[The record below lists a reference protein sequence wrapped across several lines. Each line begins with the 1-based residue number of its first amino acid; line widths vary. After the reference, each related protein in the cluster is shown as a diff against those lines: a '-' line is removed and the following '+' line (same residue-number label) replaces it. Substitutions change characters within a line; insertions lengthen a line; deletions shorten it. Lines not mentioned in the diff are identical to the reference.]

1 MKENLDF
8 KNDNLPLTEDFEL
21 PTASIEDIDRSVFN
35 LFDKTLP
42 LQVLS
47 NGEVQKVPVV
57 FAAGERFALTRRKN
71 PIRDENNTIIL
82 PIISITRAD
91 IDFSPDQQGRGS
103 AITTR
108 DQQQYIVKKR
118 LSKKDRQYQNI
129 INKLSIKNQK
139 NVTSRSNFIDNTVS
153 PGNIASPN
161 TISTRRNVKG
171 LSYTAKGGIIN
182 LNSEQQLGDNIFEFV
197 QVPYPIFVAIKYN
210 VTVWCQY
217 MSQMNKIQ
225 EIYLSSFKGQSE
237 EFVEKSKT
245 GLEYVIKSETSFSAD
260 NNFSNYAEE
269 ERVIKSN
276 IGLVVTGYII
286 NQKLVGQPDLVRSS
300 FSAPFI
306 EFGYFDSLGNIVNK
320 ENDNKSQV
328 NKFVLNDIQSYNE
341 ITNEN
346 ERGQSSE
353 YVEEI
358 IENPFTGEK
367 EVKYSKVL
375 NRNNR
380 AGETVISNLIVKK
393 IETQYE

>member
-1 MKENLDF
+1 
-8 KNDNLPLTEDFEL
+8 
-21 PTASIEDIDRSVFN
+21 
-35 LFDKTLP
+35 
-42 LQVLS
+42 
-47 NGEVQKVPVV
+47 
-57 FAAGERFALTRRKN
+57 
-71 PIRDENNTIIL
+71 
-82 PIISITRAD
+82 
-91 IDFSPDQQGRGS
+91 GS

-108 DQQQYIVKKR
+108 DQQEYIVKKR

-139 NVTSRSNFIDNTVS
+139 NVTSRANFIDNTIS
-153 PGNIASPN
+153 PGNIAKPN

-182 LNSEQQLGDNIFEFV
+182 LNSKQQLGDNIFEFI
-197 QVPYPIFVAIKYN
+197 QVPYPIFVSIKYN

-245 GLEYVIKSETSFSAD
+245 GIEYVIKSETTFSAD

-276 IGLVVTGYII
+276 VGLVVTGYII
-286 NQKLVGQPDLVRSS
+286 NQKLVGQPDLIRSS

-306 EFGYFDSLGNIVNK
+306 EFGYFDPSGNIVK
-320 ENDNKSQV
+320 KADDNKSQV
-328 NKFVLNDIQSYNE
+328 DKFVLSDIQSYKE

-346 ERGQSSE
+346 Q
-353 YVEEI
+353 
-358 IENPFTGEK
+358 
-367 EVKYSKVL
+367 
-375 NRNNR
+375 
-380 AGETVISNLIVKK
+380 
-393 IETQYE
+393 